1 MQKKKIAIDIDLVC
15 TRDLGQRWF
24 DYLVMLWK
32 DYLTDDNYYQFIK
45 DYENG
50 CAEYNL
56 TKYFNLP
63 SYADPMLFWK
73 QDNLYDEEPLAEG
86 CYEVVKNLWQAGFE
100 IYFLSHTNF
109 DHIHSKYRFLQRNFD
124 FLYQNDDLHFVASKS
139 KSCMD
144 GAAWVIIDDRVS
156 NLIMFENENTL
167 RILFDTPYKQDIEST
182 QDYKL
187 AKNWHDVEDFICQ
200 KMETL

>member
-1 MQKKKIAIDIDLVC
+1 MQKKKIAVDIDLVC
-15 TRDLGQRWF
+15 TEDLGNRWW

-32 DYLTDDNYYQFIK
+32 DHLTDDNYYQFVK

-63 SYADPMLFWK
+63 DYADPMLFWK

-100 IYFLSHTNF
+100 IYFISVTEPAHMQ
-109 DHIHSKYRFLQRNFD
+109 SKKDYLARSFD
-124 FLYQNDDLHFVASKS
+124 FMDNINFVATDAKD
-139 KSCMD
+139 CMD
-144 GAAWVIIDDRVS
+144 GCFAIVDDRLD
-156 NLIMFENENTL
+156 NLNGFENNDTL
-167 RILFDTPYKQDIEST
+167 RILFDTPYKQDVEST

-187 AKNWHDVEDFICQ
+187 AKNWQDVEDFICQ
-200 KMETL
+200 RMEAL